1 MAVLLLAS
9 GCSLPMAAAPAPA
22 SRAAAAA
29 LSQPVDISGN
39 WEADAPLDWVDPAKD
54 EIPLTP
60 EYAARLKAWRRA
72 SDSGHPVA
80 DSVARCEAFGM
91 PRFMSFG
98 FIEILQT
105 PGRVTLISE
114 ILHEVRR
121 IYLDGR
127 QMPVDFEPGYSGYS
141 TGHWVQDTLIVS
153 TAGLQANTLDQ
164 YGIPHSGELRITER
178 IRLRGRNKL
187 ENIVTLTDPLAYTKP
202 WTIVRTYSRAP
213 VDIEMQEYICNTNN
227 AAMKQE

>member
-1 MAVLLLAS
+1 
-9 GCSLPMAAAPAPA
+9 
-22 SRAAAAA
+22 
-29 LSQPVDISGN
+29 
-39 WEADAPLDWVDPAKD
+39 
-54 EIPLTP
+54 
-60 EYAARLKAWRRA
+60 
-72 SDSGHPVA
+72 
-80 DSVARCEAFGM
+80 
-91 PRFMSFG
+91 MSFG

-127 QMPVDFEPGYSGYS
+127 QIPADFEPGYSGYS
-141 TGHWVQDTLIVS
+141 TGHWVKDTLIVN

-178 IRLRGRNKL
+178 MRLRGRNKL
-187 ENIVTLTDPLAYTKP
+187 ENVVTLTDPLAYTKP
-202 WTIVRTYSRAP
+202 WTVVRTYSRAP
-213 VDIEMQEYICNTNN
+213 ADTEIQEYICNTNN